1 MIAMNFFSLFNI
13 HFNPGLSGL
22 GGAMKR
28 LFVLLGILCLVWAPG
43 CAPVLIGGGAA
54 AGYKVGTDERG
65 VGRIWDDTAITTKI
79 KTRMIKDPLVK
90 ARKIDVDTTDGN
102 VVLVGVVK
110 TNAEVQRALE
120 IARGVPGVRSVRSS
134 LQVGGKTIGQ
144 SMDDKVIVSKIK
156 ARLLSEPGI
165 RSLNIDVD
173 SAKGVVTL
181 SGIVKTQVQKN
192 RILTMA
198 KGNAGTVRVVDFIK
212 VKYP

>member
-1 MIAMNFFSLFNI
+1 
-13 HFNPGLSGL
+13 
-22 GGAMKR
+22 MKQ
-28 LFVLLGILCLVWAPG
+28 LLVLLGIICLVSAPG

-54 AGYKVGTDERG
+54 VGYKAGTDERS
-65 VGRIWDDTAITTKI
+65 VGRIWDDATITTKI
-79 KTRMIKDPLVK
+79 KTRMIEDSVVK

-120 IARGVPGVRSVRSS
+120 IARGVPGVKSVRSS
-134 LQVGGKTIGQ
+134 LQVGDKTIGQ

-156 ARLLSEPGI
+156 TRLLSEPGI

-181 SGIVKTQVQKN
+181 SGIVKTQVQKS
-192 RILTMA
+192 RILAIAEAT
-198 KGNAGTVRVVDFIK
+198 AGTVSIVDFIT

>member
-1 MIAMNFFSLFNI
+1 MKQLLVLF
-13 HFNPGLSGL
+13 
-22 GGAMKR
+22 
-28 LFVLLGILCLVWAPG
+28 GILYLLATFG

-54 AGYKVGTDERG
+54 AGYKTGTDERS
-65 VGRIWDDTAITTKI
+65 VGRIWDDAAITAKI
-79 KTRMIKDPLVK
+79 KTRMIEDPVVK

-102 VVLVGVVK
+102 VVLGGVVK

-120 IARGVPGVRSVRSS
+120 ISRGVPGVKSVRSS
-134 LQVGGKTIGQ
+134 LQVGDKTIGQ

-156 ARLLSEPGI
+156 SRLISEPGI

-173 SAKGVVTL
+173 SVKGVVTL

-192 RILTMA
+192 IIISIAEKT
-198 KGNAGTVRVVDFIK
+198 AGTAGIVDYIT

>member
-1 MIAMNFFSLFNI
+1 
-13 HFNPGLSGL
+13 
-22 GGAMKR
+22 MKR
-28 LFVLLGILCLVWAPG
+28 LFVLLGILCLVWASG
-43 CAPVLIGGGAA
+43 CAPLLIGGGAA
-54 AGYKVGTDERG
+54 TGYKVGTDERG
-65 VGRIWDDTAITTKI
+65 VGRMWDDTAITTKI
-79 KTRMIKDPLVK
+79 KTRMIEDSVVK

-120 IARGVPGVRSVRSS
+120 IARGVPGVKSVRSS

-192 RILTMA
+192 RILAVA
-198 KGNAGTVRVVDFIK
+198 KEITGTVRVVDFIK

>member
-1 MIAMNFFSLFNI
+1 MKQLLVLF
-13 HFNPGLSGL
+13 
-22 GGAMKR
+22 
-28 LFVLLGILCLVWAPG
+28 GILCLAATG

-65 VGRIWDDTAITTKI
+65 VGRIWDDATITARI
-79 KTRMIKDPLVK
+79 KTRMVKDPVVK
-90 ARKIDVDTTDGN
+90 ARKIDVDTADGN

-110 TNAEVQRALE
+110 TGAEVQRALE
-120 IARGVPGVRSVRSS
+120 IARGVPGVKSVKNS

-156 ARLLSEPGI
+156 TRLLSEPGI

-173 SAKGVVTL
+173 SVRGKVTL

-192 RILTMA
+192 RILA
-198 KGNAGTVRVVDFIK
+198 IAGEIAGTAGIVDFIT

>member
-1 MIAMNFFSLFNI
+1 
-13 HFNPGLSGL
+13 
-22 GGAMKR
+22 MKR
-28 LFVLLGILCLVWAPG
+28 LFVLLGILCLVWTPG
-43 CAPVLIGGGAA
+43 CAPVLIGGGAT

-65 VGRIWDDTAITTKI
+65 VGRIWDDAAITTKI
-79 KTRMIKDPLVK
+79 KTRMIEDSTVK
-90 ARKIDVDTTDGN
+90 ARKIDVDTTNGN

-110 TNAEVQRALE
+110 TNAEIQRALE
-120 IARGVPGVRSVRSS
+120 IARGVPGVKSVRSS

-198 KGNAGTVRVVDFIK
+198 KENDGTVRVVDFIK